1 MNPFIEA
8 ILDGR
13 SVDQRDV
20 LLFNA
25 DRVEARVAAFKA
37 SPCKEAGGKRKCGK
51 NCTHGQTND
60 QDIAFARTLRQEA
73 AIHA

>member
-1 MNPFIEA
+1 MNPFVGP
-8 ILDGR
+8 ILDGEDV
-13 SVDQRDV
+13 SYRDI
-20 LLFNA
+20 LLHNA
-25 DRVEARVAAFKA
+25 DQVEARVAAFRA

-73 AIHA
+73 AQA